1 MIREVVQNVL
11 DNNFDLIVDEICEY
25 FGEEYEKELK
35 SRADK
40 VTISLI
46 KDNGVISTKN
56 GDVYVGD
63 EPVCIKQDDASHVII
78 PLSMVCDAR
87 GNVSFIHVLIHA
99 LSDEVFIKDNKDAFN
114 ETVVDYMANEI
125 AKQLKESG
133 INVTMSNN
141 PIYESNSFYS
151 NMFSEIEEFYDENIE
166 KIISARMG
174 KHVEFKDVDE
184 YIDGAQEVV
193 DKAFMQEISKEDFVI
208 KRR

>member
-35 SRADK
+35 TRAEK
-40 VTISLI
+40 VSISLI

-63 EPVCIKQDDASHVII
+63 EPVCIKQNDESHIVI

-87 GNVSFIHVLIHA
+87 GNVSFVHVLIHA
-99 LSDEVFIKDNKDAFN
+99 LTDEPFIKDNKDAFN

-125 AKQLKESG
+125 SKQLEESG

-151 NMFSEIEEFYDENIE
+151 KMFKEIEDFYNENVD
-166 KIISARMG
+166 KIISARMR
-174 KHVEFKDVDE
+174 KQVEFEDVDE
-184 YIDGAQEVV
+184 YIDGAQMIV
-193 DKAFMQEISKEDFVI
+193 DKAFMGEISPEEFII